1 MLHNGRPSYSGDQH
15 GRTARVWGQ
24 LGSAKTSS
32 PHVNNR
38 GGLFESKDQ
47 ISICPGWW
55 PSWKIHQTYPLQRFC
70 PWLLSNIVVVFAFR
84 VLFHLI
90 LHNLC
95 RRFPRNRNDM
105 LLASNCLE
113 CTALLHSICRVLP
126 GCILPIVPLFRF
138 YFENGQDFH
147 MWTDLLYDIP
157 EDSKVSY
164 LLNLLST
171 SFLIICKMVSPS
183 LS

>member
-1 MLHNGRPSYSGDQH
+1 MLHNCRPRSWGDQH
-15 GRTARVWGQ
+15 WRAARVWGQ
-24 LGSAKTSS
+24 LGSTETSS

-47 ISICPGWW
+47 ISICPGWC
-55 PSWKIHQTYPLQRFC
+55 PSWKMHQTYPLQRFC
-70 PWLLSNIVVVFAFR
+70 PWFLSNIVVVFAFR
-84 VLFHLI
+84 VLFLLI
-90 LHNLC
+90 LYNVC
-95 RRFPRNRNDM
+95 RRFPRSRNDM

-113 CTALLHSICRVLP
+113 RTASLRSVCRGLP
-126 GCILPIVPLFRF
+126 GCILPTVFLFRF
-138 YFENGQDFH
+138 DFENGRDFH

-171 SFLIICKMVSPS
+171 SFLILCKMVSPS